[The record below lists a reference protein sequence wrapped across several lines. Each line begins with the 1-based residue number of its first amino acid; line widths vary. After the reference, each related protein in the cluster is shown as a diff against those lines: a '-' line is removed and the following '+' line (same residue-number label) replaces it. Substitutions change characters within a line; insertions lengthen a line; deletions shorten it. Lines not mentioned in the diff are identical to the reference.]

1 MDQVLEKHSK
11 TSELRLYMEQLDTKE
26 ATFIKREEN
35 VPSASIMLFIKYY
48 DPTVPSLR
56 FVGRVTVKNKM
67 QKVADI
73 IPQIC
78 EMAKLPDSNVIIY
91 EVHEKLLKI

>member
-1 MDQVLEKHSK
+1 MEQILEKHCK
-11 TSELRLYMEQLDTKE
+11 TPELRLYMEQLD
-26 ATFIKREEN
+26 ATETAFIKREEN

-48 DPTVPSLR
+48 DPTIPALR
-56 FVGRVTVKNKM
+56 FVGRVTVKNKL

-78 EMAKLPDSNVIIY
+78 ELAKLSESNVVIY
-91 EVHEKLLKI
+91 EVCKEIY